1 MLYVVCASILSQ
13 AQTCLATDVRSSL
26 ALALA
31 LALATMAPNATLAF
45 STLAVATL
53 AFSAIAALSLY
64 LAYRCGR
71 SIGRKEDK
79 DENPKAKAKAKSKAK
94 AKPKSCK
101 HEDYTRAGS
110 NQYKERKRCK
120 KCDLVF
126 EIIDKPVVGSD

>member
-1 MLYVVCASILSQ
+1 
-13 AQTCLATDVRSSL
+13 
-26 ALALA
+26 
-31 LALATMAPNATLAF
+31 MAPKVTLVF
-45 STLAVATL
+45 SALAVAAL
-53 AFSAIAALSLY
+53 AFSALAAGLY
-64 LAYRCGR
+64 LAYCCGR
-71 SIGRKEDK
+71 SIERKAKTEK
-79 DENPKAKAKAKSKAK
+79 AKAKAKAKSKAK